1 MADLAANFP
10 DIRTPFINS
19 NTGQIDQAWWH
30 FLLSLFTRTGS
41 EPGSSSSE
49 NAAAILLLQAA
60 VALLQGDVEA
70 LFQLV
75 EESGIE
81 IGNVDAKASS
91 LADMVVAITRQFE
104 TDPDSLRAAI
114 NQVSDSLFS
123 AVRQLEVD
131 PESIRASVNRVNDL
145 LVAAI
150 RQTEADPGSL
160 YAAIN
165 RASDSLVALER
176 NLEIDVTRPPFLM
189 PRSFSLDYLDF
200 DQTPSYV
207 GQPGRAAWNPTDDT
221 LNIHHSGGVTQQ
233 VGLETYARI
242 TNNSGVTIDNGQAIS
257 FDPGTNSFLPFIAD
271 GTLSPL
277 TIIGIATEQIINGAL
292 GRITVW
298 GRVRD
303 LDTTG
308 TPVGEIWAAGQILY
322 TSTTIAGALTN
333 VKPTAPNVSLPIAQV
348 RVVSST
354 VGQIVVRPT
363 IEQQLFYGQFS
374 KTTDQV
380 PSAINTAN
388 PITWTAALIANGLSI
403 GAPASRIVAAHAG
416 LYNFSASFQLTS
428 GSASV
433 KNVWLWYRKNGV
445 DIANSALITSM
456 DSGTAVRAPSRTLL
470 ISLAAGDYVE
480 LVWAADDVNVT
491 LDAVPATAFAPAA
504 PAALLTVN
512 QEQQ

>member
-1 MADLAANFP
+1 MADLSANFP

-19 NTGQIDQAWWH
+19 QTGQIDPVWWQ
-30 FLLSLFTRTGS
+30 FLLSLFTRTGM
-41 EPGSSSSE
+41 EPGASSSD

-60 VALLQGDVEA
+60 VALLQGDVET
-70 LFQLV
+70 LFRLV
-75 EESGIE
+75 EESAIE
-81 IGNVDAKASS
+81 IGNVDAKANS
-91 LADMVVAITRQFE
+91 LADVVTALARQFE
-104 TDPDSLRAAI
+104 ADPDSLRSAINQIGDSLVSAIRQLEVDPDSLRAAI
-114 NQVSDSLFS
+114 N
-123 AVRQLEVD
+123 
-131 PESIRASVNRVNDL
+131 RVNDL
-145 LVAAI
+145 VVIL
-150 RQTEADPGSL
+150 G
-160 YAAIN
+160 
-165 RASDSLVALER
+165 R
-176 NLEIDVTRPPFLM
+176 NIEIDATRPPFVF
-189 PRSFSLDYLDF
+189 PRTFSIDYIDF

-242 TNNSGVTIDNGQAIS
+242 TNNSGVTINNGQAIS

-277 TIIGIATEQIINGAL
+277 TIIGIATEQILNGAL

-308 TPVGEIWAAGQILY
+308 TPVGEVWAAGQILY
-322 TSTTIAGALTN
+322 TSTTIPGALTN

-354 VGQIVVRPT
+354 VGQIAVRPT

-374 KTTDQV
+374 KTTDQA